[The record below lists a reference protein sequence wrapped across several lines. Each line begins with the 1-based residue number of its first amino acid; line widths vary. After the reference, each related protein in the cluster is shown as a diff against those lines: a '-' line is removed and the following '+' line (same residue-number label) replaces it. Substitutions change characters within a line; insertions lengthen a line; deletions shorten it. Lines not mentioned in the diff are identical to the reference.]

1 MRMVTNGPQGEGHH
15 ALSYIRDLQPGEKD
29 AIDEAQQLLRSF
41 SANWEGNASNRS
53 FERFNEL
60 FGECIDGIKKAS
72 GHLSDND
79 RVTLSRAAIEAADT
93 ISSWPGKILSGEYGN
108 LGVDSQSREG
118 IEFVAKQL
126 LAKGAPLS
134 VLRMIADCR
143 SDSLVSVTQVE
154 SDGRKHFIAY
164 FRKEV
169 LEGAGMPHARNW
181 VVQELLSL
189 GLSQLQRLA
198 ATVLKSY
205 RGKIEE
211 AGRTVL
217 SFFNETLYGNPMLV
231 PKENLSK
238 LGQGADL
245 SFIPVE
251 RPNLEG
257 VLRAADAAERLL
269 DAAENA
275 KSQNAVESSPVADPG
290 SPEQK
295 KEAGPADLPRASDL
309 AALLTYV
316 SSLSADLEKRWSSLV
331 TDEGSESHKEALNKW
346 YSFISSLKNHI
357 EKQGERD
364 PRGDRLISRFPMK
377 AEDFKPSSDATPIR
391 EALKE
396 VEIAELYAVRNLLNV
411 MQALRSPTAT
421 QIDLLTGLETHWWES
436 GAFNLVRKAAEV
448 AIRVVQRR
456 DQILESEEAENSGS
470 SAGSGAT
477 DTILHVSLSRAA
489 MDQGMP
495 EASVIYCSLALR
507 GIAAKFG
514 VEGDSAEQVARA
526 IGLRARGELREPAE
540 RAMNLVRDMASG
552 VDIPV
557 EQVFNLANFWY
568 EEIGPLVESAFMYTR
583 PTDREADS

>member
-1 MRMVTNGPQGEGHH
+1 MRMVTNGREGDAHH
-15 ALSYIRDLQPGEKD
+15 ALSYIRDLQSGEKE
-29 AIDEAQQLLRSF
+29 AIDEAQRLLRSF
-41 SANWEGNASNRS
+41 SVNWEGNVSNLS

-60 FGECIDGIKKAS
+60 FDECIDGIKKAS

-79 RVTLSRAAIEAADT
+79 RVALSRSAIEAADT
-93 ISSWPGKILSGEYGN
+93 ISSWPGKIISGEYDN
-108 LGVDSQSREG
+108 LGVDSQSREV
-118 IEFVAKQL
+118 IESVAKRL
-126 LAKGAPLS
+126 LAEGAPLAA
-134 VLRMIADCR
+134 LRKIADCR

-154 SDGRKHFIAY
+154 RDGRKHFLAY

-169 LEGAGMPHARNW
+169 LEDAGMPHAGNW

-211 AGRTVL
+211 SGRTVL
-217 SFFNETLYGNPMLV
+217 SLFSETLYGHPVLV

-245 SFIPVE
+245 SFVPVE

-257 VLRAADAAERLL
+257 VLRAADVAERLIG
-269 DAAENA
+269 AAESE
-275 KSQNAVESSPVADPG
+275 KSQNTVATAPVAAPG
-290 SPEQK
+290 SPEQEK
-295 KEAGPADLPRASDL
+295 ADPADLPQASNL
-309 AALLTYV
+309 ATLLTYV

-331 TDEGSESHKEALNKW
+331 TDEGNESHKEALNKW

-357 EKQGERD
+357 EKQGKRD
-364 PRGDRLISRFPMK
+364 SQGDRLISRFPME

-391 EALKE
+391 KALKE

-421 QIDLLTGLETHWWES
+421 QIDLLTGQETHWWES

-448 AIRVVQRR
+448 AIRVVHRR
-456 DQILESEEAENSGS
+456 DQLLELAEAETTGS
-470 SAGSGAT
+470 SAGPGVT
-477 DTILHVSLSRAA
+477 DTILQIILSRSA

-495 EASVIYCSLALR
+495 EASIVYCSLALR

-526 IGLRARGELREPAE
+526 IGSGARSELREPAE
-540 RAMNLVRDMASG
+540 QAMNLVRDMASG

-568 EEIGPLVESAFMYTR
+568 DAIGPLVQAAFMHTH
-583 PTDREADS
+583 PADNESDS